1 MTEASR
7 RSQLGLDDVFGPEG
21 RLAGAFEG
29 YQPRAGQRRMAE
41 LIRDSINDQHTLVL
55 EAGTGVG
62 KTFGYLAPVLLSGKR
77 ALISTGTKH
86 LQDQLFDRDLPRL
99 RDLLG
104 VKAKVALLKGRA
116 NYLCKYRLEL
126 ADEQARLPRRDDARA
141 LARIRD
147 WATRTIDGDR
157 ADCAGVGDDHE
168 IWPLV
173 TSTNDNCLG
182 RECPLYDEC
191 FVVKA
196 REKAQK
202 ADIVVI
208 NHHLFCADLALRQTG
223 FAELLPE
230 TDVVVLDEAHQV
242 PEIASMFFGEAIGSR
257 QLRDLA
263 ADTRAEQKHEAR
275 DQPGLAEAADTLKA
289 STDPVLEALARIDNE
304 RLPWAE
310 LADEGSVT
318 EALDRLGDALDGLVK
333 ELEIAAP
340 RGKGLQAL
348 LGRAQGLRD
357 ELTAFREGKAETQG
371 HAVRWVERRTRS
383 FTLHTTPVNA
393 AGQLKSHVESAPRAW
408 IMTSATLA
416 AGSDFSHFTRRMN
429 LDDARCEQVESP
441 FDFPNQAVLYLP
453 PNLPEPVGPGG
464 AREHTLASLRAVYP
478 LLKASGGRAFLLFT
492 SHRALKLA
500 AETLGEHLTELPL
513 FVQGTQAKSA
523 LLEAFREAG
532 NGVLLG
538 TQSFWEGV
546 DVRGEA
552 LSLVMIDRIPFAAPG
567 DPVRA
572 AREQRLKD
580 KGLVPF
586 MHMAL
591 PEAIITLKQGV
602 GRLIRDTADT
612 GVMVLCDPRLQSKGY
627 GRTILDA
634 LPPMRRTRDGR
645 VARDMLLRPVK
656 PPIKDPSAT
665 PTESLAEGSENT
677 I

>member
-1 MTEASR
+1 MTAGS
-7 RSQLGLDDVFGPEG
+7 SLGLEEVFGAEG
-21 RLAGAFEG
+21 RLAGAFPG

-41 LIRDSINDQHTLVL
+41 LIRDAITDRHTLVL

-86 LQDQLFDRDLPRL
+86 LQDQLFDRDLPQL
-99 RDLLG
+99 RELLG
-104 VKAKVALLKGRA
+104 VKARVALLKGRA
-116 NYLCKYRLEL
+116 NYLCKYRLDL
-126 ADEQARLPRRDDARA
+126 AGQQAQLYRREDVRA
-141 LARIRD
+141 LEAIRH
-147 WATRTIDGDR
+147 WAERTIDGDR
-157 ADCAGVGDDHE
+157 ADCERVGDDHD

-223 FAELLPE
+223 FAELLPD
-230 TDVVVLDEAHQV
+230 TDVVVLDEAHQL

-257 QLRDLA
+257 QIRELA
-263 ADTRAEQKHEAR
+263 QDTRTEQKHEAR
-275 DQPGLAEAADTLKA
+275 DQLGLVDAAEAVKGAIE
-289 STDPVLEALARIDNE
+289 PMIEALGRHEAE
-304 RLPWAE
+304 RLPWSE
-310 LADEGSVT
+310 LEEDDTVAARLDDLAA
-318 EALDRLGDALDGLVK
+318 ALDRLVA
-333 ELEIAAP
+333 ELEIGAP
-340 RGKGLQAL
+340 RGKGLASL
-348 LGRAQGLRD
+348 HGRAQQLRE
-357 ELTAFREGKAETQG
+357 ELGAFRAGKAEADG
-371 HAVRWVERRTRS
+371 HAVRWVERRPRS

-393 AGQLKSHVESAPRAW
+393 AGQLKSHVESSPRAW
-408 IMTSATLA
+408 VMTSATLA
-416 AGSDFSHFTRRMN
+416 AGRDFTHFTRRMN
-429 LDDARCEQVESP
+429 IDEARCEQVESP

-453 PNLPEPVGPGG
+453 PDLPAPVGRDG
-464 AREHTLASLRAVYP
+464 ATEHTMASLRAVYP

-500 AETLGEHLTELPL
+500 AETLEEHLTELPL
-513 FVQGTQAKSA
+513 FVQGTRSKSA

-586 MHMAL
+586 VHMAL

-602 GRLIRDTADT
+602 GRLIRDTGDR
-612 GVMVLCDPRLQSKGY
+612 GVMVLCDPRLQTKGY
-627 GRTILDA
+627 GRQILDA
-634 LPPMRRTRDGR
+634 LPPMRRTRDRR
-645 VARDMLLRPVK
+645 VARDMLL
-656 PPIKDPSAT
+656 
-665 PTESLAEGSENT
+665 AEEISSP
-677 I
+677 

>member
-1 MTEASR
+1 MSEQAR
-7 RSQLGLDDVFGPEG
+7 LGLDEVFGEEG
-21 RLAGAFEG
+21 RLAGAFSG
-29 YQPRAGQRRMAE
+29 YQPRPGQRRMAE
-41 LIRDSINDQHTLVL
+41 LIRDAITDQHTLVL

-86 LQDQLFDRDLPRL
+86 LQDQLFDRDLPQL

-104 VKAKVALLKGRA
+104 VNTRVALLKGRA
-116 NYLCKYRLEL
+116 NYLCKYRLDL
-126 ADEQARLPRRDDARA
+126 ATEQAQLPRREDARA
-141 LARIRD
+141 LQAIRD
-147 WATRTIDGDR
+147 WGERTLDGDR
-157 ADCAGVGDDHE
+157 ADCVEVGDDHD

-196 REKAQK
+196 RERAQK

-223 FAELLPE
+223 FAELLPD
-230 TDVVVLDEAHQV
+230 TDVVVLDEAHQI
-242 PEIASMFFGEAIGSR
+242 PEIASMFFGESVGSR
-257 QLRDLA
+257 QVRELA
-263 ADTRAEQKHEAR
+263 QDTRTEQKHEAR
-275 DQPGLAEAADTLKA
+275 DQLGLLDAAEALKR
-289 STDPVLEALARIDNE
+289 SIDPVVEALGRIEAD

-310 LADEGSVT
+310 LSENQGVVDRLDELAA
-318 EALDRLGDALDGLVK
+318 ALDRLVA
-333 ELEIAAP
+333 ELEIGAP
-340 RGKGLQAL
+340 RGKGLASL
-348 LGRAQGLRD
+348 LGRARQLRD
-357 ELTAFREGKAETQG
+357 DLGAFREGRSEADG

-416 AGSDFSHFTRRMN
+416 AGRDFSHFTRRMN

-441 FDFPNQAVLYLP
+441 FDFASQAVLYLP
-453 PNLPEPVGPGG
+453 PNLPEPAGRDG
-464 AREHTLASLRAVYP
+464 ATEHTLAALRAVYP

-500 AETLGEHLTELPL
+500 AETLGKHLTELPL
-513 FVQGTQAKSA
+513 FVQGTRSKSA
-523 LLEAFREAG
+523 LLDEFRQAG

-586 MHMAL
+586 VHMAL

-602 GRLIRDTADT
+602 GRLIRDTGDR
-612 GVMVLCDPRLQSKGY
+612 GVMVLCDPRLQTKGY
-627 GRTILDA
+627 GRQILDA

-645 VARDMLLRPVK
+645 VARDMLLPADV
-656 PPIKDPSAT
+656 A
-665 PTESLAEGSENT
+665 G
-677 I
+677 

>member
-1 MTEASR
+1 MSAAPDHVSGHVSGRASK
-7 RSQLGLDDVFGPEG
+7 LGLEEVFGPDG

-29 YQPRAGQRRMAE
+29 YQPRAGQRQMAE
-41 LIRDSINDQHTLVL
+41 LIRDAINDQHTLVV

-86 LQDQLFDRDLPRL
+86 LQDQLFDRDLPKL

-116 NYLCKYRLEL
+116 NYLCKYRLDL
-126 ADEQARLPRRDDARA
+126 ADGQARLPRREDARA
-141 LARIRD
+141 LARVRN

-157 ADCAGVGDDHE
+157 ADCPGVGDDHA

-196 REKAQK
+196 RERALK

-242 PEIASMFFGEAIGSR
+242 PEIATMFFGESIGSR

-275 DQPGLAEAADTLKA
+275 DQPDLAEAADALKNA
-289 STDPVLEALARIDNE
+289 TDPVLEALARIESE
-304 RLPWAE
+304 RLPWTE
-310 LADEGSVT
+310 LADDAAITG
-318 EALDRLGDALDGLVK
+318 ALDRLAEALNELVA

-348 LGRAQGLRD
+348 FGRAQ
-357 ELTAFREGKAETQG
+357 ELQEELSAFRGGKVETAG
-371 HAVRWVERRTRS
+371 YAVRWVERRTRS
-383 FTLHTTPVNA
+383 FLLHTTPINA
-393 AGQLKSHVESAPRAW
+393 AGQLKSHIESVPRAW

-416 AGSDFSHFTRRMN
+416 AGSDFSHFTRRMS
-429 LDDARCEQVESP
+429 LGDVRCEQVESP
-441 FDFPNQAVLYLP
+441 FDFASQAVLYLP
-453 PNLPEPVGPGG
+453 PNLPEPNGPGG

-500 AETLGEHLTELPL
+500 AETLEEHLTELPL
-513 FVQGTQAKSA
+513 FVQGTRAKSV
-523 LLEAFREAG
+523 LLEEFRAAG

-572 AREQRLKD
+572 AREQRFKD
-580 KGLVPF
+580 QGLVPF
-586 MHMAL
+586 VHMAL

-627 GRTILDA
+627 GKRILDA
-634 LPPMRRTRDGR
+634 LPPMQRTHDGR
-645 VARDMLLRPVK
+645 VARDMLK
-656 PPIKDPSAT
+656 PSTDKVS
-665 PTESLAEGSENT
+665 
-677 I
+677 

>member
-1 MTEASR
+1 MTAETR
-7 RSQLGLDDVFGPEG
+7 LGLEDVFGQEG
-21 RLAGAFEG
+21 RLAGAFAG
-29 YQPRAGQRRMAE
+29 YQPRPGQRRMAE
-41 LIRDSINDQHTLVL
+41 LIRDAITDQHTLVL

-86 LQDQLFDRDLPRL
+86 LQDQLFDRDLPQL

-104 VKAKVALLKGRA
+104 VKTRVALLKGRA
-116 NYLCKYRLEL
+116 NYLCKYRLDL
-126 ADEQARLPRRDDARA
+126 ADQQAQLHRREDVVA
-141 LARIRD
+141 LQRVRD
-147 WATRTIDGDR
+147 WASRTIDGDR
-157 ADCAGVGDDHE
+157 ADCAGVGDDHD

-182 RECPLYDEC
+182 RECPVYDEC

-196 REKAQK
+196 RERAQK

-257 QLRDLA
+257 QIRELA
-263 ADTRAEQKHEAR
+263 QDTRTEQKHEAR
-275 DQPGLAEAADTLKA
+275 DQLGLLEAAERVKVSIEPVVEALAEAGSD
-289 STDPVLEALARIDNE
+289 
-304 RLPWAE
+304 RLPWVE
-310 LADEGSVT
+310 LAENARLVSALDALG
-318 EALDRLGDALDGLVK
+318 EALEGLVG
-333 ELEIAAP
+333 ELEIGAP
-340 RGKGLQAL
+340 RGKGLANL
-348 LGRAQGLRD
+348 HGRAQQLRD
-357 ELTAFREGKAETQG
+357 ELAAFRQGQSETDG
-371 HAVRWVERRTRS
+371 HAVRWVERRPRS

-416 AGSDFSHFTRRMN
+416 AGKDFSHFTRRMN
-429 LDDARCEQVESP
+429 LESAHCHQVASP
-441 FDFPNQAVLYLP
+441 FDFSHQAVLYLP
-453 PNLPEPVGPGG
+453 PNMPVPVGAQG
-464 AREHTLASLRAVYP
+464 ATEHTLASLRAVYP

-492 SHRALKLA
+492 SHRALRLA
-500 AETLGEHLTELPL
+500 AETLEKHLDELPL
-513 FVQGTQAKSA
+513 FVQGTRSKSA
-523 LLEAFREAG
+523 LLGEFRRAG

-567 DPVRA
+567 DPVRG

-586 MHMAL
+586 VHMAL

-602 GRLIRDTADT
+602 GRLIRDTSDR

-627 GRTILDA
+627 GKQILDA
-634 LPPMRRTRDGR
+634 LPPMRRTHDGR
-645 VARDMLLRPVK
+645 IARDMLVQPAEE
-656 PPIKDPSAT
+656 PS
-665 PTESLAEGSENT
+665 
-677 I
+677 